1 MHDGPL
7 FRRLT
12 LPALLVS
19 LALMLSAVERLFS
32 LDLLLPV
39 PGLRLGLPN
48 IVTLFALWALP
59 AKTALLILVLR
70 CVLASLFGGG
80 ASALIFSLS
89 GGLLACVVMW
99 ALFPLEGYG
108 LSAAGMSVAGAAAH
122 NVGQLLAARVVMGTA
137 AVFGYLPFLLLGS
150 VLTGLATGAAFL
162 AMRPALLRTP
172 WMQALQREKHR
183 P

>member
-1 MHDGPL
+1 MRYLKQILAWGGIKREL
-7 FRRLT
+7 AFLIISGIA
-12 LPALLVS
+12 LAASIAGFPALPFDAAWVAIILCGVPIILEAVIGLVTSFDIKADVLVS

-89 GGLLACVVMW
+89 G
-99 ALFPLEGYG
+99 
-108 LSAAGMSVAGAAAH
+108 
-122 NVGQLLAARVVMGTA
+122 T
-137 AVFGYLPFLLLGS
+137 FL
-150 VLTGLATGAAFL
+150 
-162 AMRPALLRTP
+162 
-172 WMQALQREKHR
+172 
-183 P
+183 